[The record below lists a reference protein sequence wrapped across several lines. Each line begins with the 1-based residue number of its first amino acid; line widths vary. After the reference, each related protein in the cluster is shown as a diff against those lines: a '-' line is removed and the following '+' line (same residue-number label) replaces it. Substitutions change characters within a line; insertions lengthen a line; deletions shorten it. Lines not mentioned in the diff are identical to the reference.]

1 MFPRFPLSKLNSY
14 KSTDNFRKTSRVIK
28 YSWNNARRPQA
39 NLYIFLQHL
48 SPAFNFGRTDYK
60 ILKNPEFV
68 GLEDFE
74 MKIDQIAKSEHEV
87 PNGKGVG
94 KNDDDSDWITNLYR
108 QFNDPMLSSMNT
120 SEVPQNG
127 SYER

>member
-1 MFPRFPLSKLNSY
+1 MEQCA
-14 KSTDNFRKTSRVIK
+14 TTTG
-28 YSWNNARRPQA
+28 
-39 NLYIFLQHL
+39 NLYISLQHL
-48 SPAFNFGRTDYK
+48 SPAFNFVTTDYK
-60 ILKNPEFV
+60 IIENPDIV

-74 MKIDQIAKSEHEV
+74 MKIDQIAKSENYV
-87 PNGKGVG
+87 SNGIGVG

-108 QFNDPMLSSMNT
+108 QFNDPMLSSTNI